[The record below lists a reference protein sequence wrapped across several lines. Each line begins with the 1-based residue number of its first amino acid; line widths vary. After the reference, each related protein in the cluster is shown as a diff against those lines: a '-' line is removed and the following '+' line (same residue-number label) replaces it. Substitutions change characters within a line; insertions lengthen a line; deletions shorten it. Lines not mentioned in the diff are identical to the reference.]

1 MNELFSFLK
10 KYLYPLLNIGL
21 YQIINLITPFIILPL
36 QIRNI
41 VPEGLS
47 KVFYFQAIFTFIGVF
62 VAFGLNQ
69 NGTRLLAK
77 INNRNDQLNLLFQ
90 VSLIKLLTYL
100 FCILS
105 ISLIILLGEGFDH
118 LILFLVCSWPI
129 MLDILIPEWYYQGI
143 KKTKIIFQKIATVK
157 VILILGN
164 IFLLPHFNKPIIV
177 PVLNVLGI
185 LIVFV
190 LSIRQEHIIQ
200 LKTNNSAVFDKQGIT
215 QNLKESFHFFSVNIS
230 SKIYLSSGKLVI
242 GSFAPG
248 NMIIIYE
255 VLEKI
260 LNLLKVPNTI
270 INQVFFVYS
279 NEKNSSANKM
289 YRRNLLFLGVF
300 GNLILMAT
308 IFLLGEMIFNYL
320 TNYKYPHQ
328 GIIYLISF
336 IPIVIFVG
344 QYYGLHS
351 LVTQGFLKQFS
362 RCINLG
368 VILFVI
374 LMLIGIILKI
384 ISIHFIYSAMLLTEI
399 IITFLIIR
407 SNKKYVI

>member
-1 MNELFSFLK
+1 MSDFFSFLK
-10 KYLYPLLNIGL
+10 KYLSPLLNIGL
-21 YQIINLITPFIILPL
+21 YQAINLATPFLILPL
-36 QIRNI
+36 QIKNI
-41 VPEGLS
+41 VPKGLAD
-47 KVFYFQAIFTFIGVF
+47 VFYYQAIFTFIGVF

-77 INNRNDQLNLLFQ
+77 INSRNDQLKLLFQ
-90 VSLIKLLTYL
+90 VSVIKLFIYLSSTLLISFFILTVK
-100 FCILS
+100 S
-105 ISLIILLGEGFDH
+105 FDY

-177 PVLNVLGI
+177 PILNVTGI
-185 LIVFV
+185 LFVFI
-190 LSIRQEHIIQ
+190 LSIKQEHIIH
-200 LKTNNSAVFDKQGIT
+200 LKTNNSALFDKQGIIK
-215 QNLKESFHFFSVNIS
+215 NLRDSLHFFSVNIS

-279 NEKNSSANKM
+279 NEKISSSNKM
-289 YRRNLLFLGVF
+289 YRRNLLLLGVF

-308 IFLLGEMIFNYL
+308 IFLTGEMIFNYL
-320 TNYKYPHQ
+320 TNNNYQHE

-336 IPIVIFVG
+336 IPIVIFLG

-351 LVTQGFLKQFS
+351 LVAHGFLKQFS

-368 VILFVI
+368 VILYVI
-374 LMLIGIILKI
+374 LMFIGIILKI

-399 IITFLIIR
+399 IITLLLIR